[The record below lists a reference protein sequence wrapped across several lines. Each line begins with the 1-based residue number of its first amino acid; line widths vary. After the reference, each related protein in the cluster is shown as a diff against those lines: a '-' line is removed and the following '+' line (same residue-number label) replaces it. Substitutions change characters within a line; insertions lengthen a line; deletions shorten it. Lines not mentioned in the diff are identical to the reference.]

1 MNRELQHTNNRLD
14 LHGVR
19 HNEVD
24 RLVENF
30 VLLEEPPLTIICGN
44 SDKMI
49 RIVEN
54 TLDKLRVPSNP
65 TPETERLTR
74 TLFKLDVIRNAINN
88 ISST

>member
-30 VLLEEPPLTIICGN
+30 VLLGNTPMTIVTGK
-44 SDKMI
+44 SDRM
-49 RIVEN
+49 RELVVN
-54 TLDKLRVPSNP
+54 VLDRHQF
-65 TPETERLTR
+65 RYQTR
-74 TLFKLDVIRNAINN
+74 Q
-88 ISST
+88 SMH